1 MDKVS
6 DINKV
11 NKLSR
16 MIYKKNVEPSKRKNK
31 KYMIMNDDQKY
42 IHFGDLRY
50 EDYTKHQDL
59 KRLNNYLSRATK
71 IKGNWKKDKY
81 SPNNLAINLLWNNS
95 KAIRRKMKTRQ
106 PKPHN
111 NKPGRPNPTNENKT
125 KILEKFENKH

>member
-6 DINKV
+6 DIKKV

-16 MIYKKNVEPSKRKNK
+16 MIYKKNVEPSTRKNK
-31 KYMIMNDDQKY
+31 KYMIMNDDHKF

-71 IKGNWKKDKY
+71 IKGNWKTDKY
-81 SPNNLAINLLWNNS
+81 SPNNLAINLLWNN
-95 KAIRRKMKTRQ
+95 R
-106 PKPHN
+106 
-111 NKPGRPNPTNENKT
+111 
-125 KILEKFENKH
+125 

>member
-6 DINKV
+6 DIKKV

-16 MIYKKNVEPSKRKNK
+16 MIYKKTVEPSTRKNK
-31 KYMIMNDDQKY
+31 KYMIMNDDDKY

-50 EDYTKHQDL
+50 QDFTKHQD
-59 KRLNNYLSRATK
+59 KERLQRYLDRATK

-95 KAIRRKMKTRQ
+95 KTI
-106 PKPHN
+106 
-111 NKPGRPNPTNENKT
+111 
-125 KILEKFENKH
+125 